1 MGPDTWA
8 SLGAGG
14 LLIAASVAQGLAL
27 LKVRPGPRLWELL
40 VIGARLGGTVAL
52 AISLA
57 FATVAHGEWSPSDL
71 RQVTLGLAVA
81 TLVVHLILAWRLGIG
96 SAGLV
101 VDVVVIAFILLD
113 ATAIQPGGPRLSC
126 AQRAVPYRVQWVL
139 LLLGSGGAVAAGS
152 AGLMRGLYACLTDCG
167 RGLRL
172 PPMVDV
178 EALLKQAT
186 ALVLLFLGSGI
197 VVSAWW
203 AWQTVGSLA
212 DDDPRVAWVAI
223 AWLVAA
229 MSKLVWRLDKH
240 PLGAGERGYA
250 GRWAASL
257 AVIAAAAAIFGLLA
271 VADLRRLLGM

>member
-1 MGPDTWA
+1 MGPETWA

-27 LKVRPGPRLWELL
+27 FKVRPGPRLWDLL
-40 VIGARLGGTVAL
+40 AIGARLGGTVAL

-57 FATVAHGEWSPSDL
+57 LATVAHGEWSPSDL

-81 TLVVHLILAWRLGIG
+81 TLVAHLMLAWRLGTG
-96 SAGLV
+96 NAGLV
-101 VDVVVIAFILLD
+101 VDVTVIAFILID
-113 ATAIQPGGPRLSC
+113 ATAIQAGGPRLSC
-126 AQRAVPYRVQWVL
+126 AQRAVPYQVQWVL
-139 LLLGSGGAVAAGS
+139 FLLGSGGAVAAGS
-152 AGLMRGLYACLTDCG
+152 AGLMRGLYAWLAD
-167 RGLRL
+167 RHSGLRL
-172 PPMVDV
+172 PPAVDV

-186 ALVLLFLGSGI
+186 TLVLLFLGSGI

-223 AWLVAA
+223 AWLLTV
-229 MSKLVWRLDKH
+229 MSKLVWRRDKH
-240 PLGAGERGYA
+240 PLGGGERGNA
-250 GRWAASL
+250 GRWAAGL
-257 AVIAAAAAIFGLLA
+257 AGLAAAAAIFGLLA